1 MCILLSLSQSYPHC
15 TGSSLDVHS
24 EIWSWTKTSLRT
36 TDLDYILVYLSELLW
51 AADKISGRLMVAG
64 RDTKVRRKTM
74 DKTKTMS
81 SVIHHKISKI
91 SKVSLN
97 SLVNHFSSAAQPE
110 AAHILRKHAGT
121 LPLLWPRGHNIT
133 GVSQTTKRN
142 CSFLLSACVHLSQA
156 NCLLCFHILF
166 LSLLMSAF
174 WHLCLTFLV
183 LLLPQSF
190 YSERKLVTCGM
201 WGMQCLGIWSLAV
214 WVQIGWMWD
223 WIWGR

>member
-1 MCILLSLSQSYPHC
+1 
-15 TGSSLDVHS
+15 
-24 EIWSWTKTSLRT
+24 
-36 TDLDYILVYLSELLW
+36 
-51 AADKISGRLMVAG
+51 
-64 RDTKVRRKTM
+64 
-74 DKTKTMS
+74 MS

-97 SLVNHFSSAAQPE
+97 SIGEPIQQCSAAE

-174 WHLCLTFLV
+174 CHLCLTFLV

-201 WGMQCLGIWSLAV
+201 WGMQCLGIWSLQSESDWVDVGTGFGGGRQPCPSWSDPATFSLSV
-214 WVQIGWMWD
+214 WLMVMGLERPELTFPGSLLFVLVGVPTTPPLPPADFHWHLNQCC
-223 WIWGR
+223 